1 MKIHEPTNGVLHAP
15 RENPQEP
22 SGLKTAGI
30 AAVVEFLALCPDL
43 EDGLGDLFEALK
55 ANGDEEFFHPHPLTR
70 QEASRRCSYRGSD
83 LYYAATCS
91 GEVAAYGLLRGWEQG
106 YEVPSLGIAVSPA
119 YRGRGL
125 ARPFMVFLHAAAHL
139 RGAPSIRLTV
149 YESNVKAKEL
159 YRGLGYTYERLDGKQ
174 LIGRLDLSPGG
185 EFASRHPESL

>member
-55 ANGDEEFFHPHPLTR
+55 ANGDEEFFHPHTLTR
-70 QEASRRCSYRGSD
+70 EEASRRCCYRGPD

-106 YEVPSLGIAVSPA
+106 YEVPSLGIAVSPS

-159 YRGLGYTYERLDGKQ
+159 YRSLGYTYERLDGKQ
-174 LIGRLDLSPGG
+174 LIGRLDLYPGG
-185 EFASRHPESL
+185 EFAPRCHESL

>member
-1 MKIHEPTNGVLHAP
+1 MEIHESTRGVLHAP
-15 RENPQEP
+15 RVNPHEP
-22 SGLKTAGI
+22 NGLKNAGI
-30 AAVVEFLALCPDL
+30 AVVVEFLALCSDL

-83 LYYAATCS
+83 LYYAAACS

-106 YEVPSLGIAVSPA
+106 YEIPSLGIAVSPSH
-119 YRGRGL
+119 RGRGL

-149 YESNVKAKEL
+149 HEANAKAKEL
-159 YRGLGYTYERLDGKQ
+159 YRSLGYTYERLDGKQ
-174 LIGRLDLSPGG
+174 LIGRLDLSPG
-185 EFASRHPESL
+185 ARRRPESR